1 MKLSKTIDQTRICK
15 KSYDDPLGY
24 FCMGFFFTCPDGQ
37 VTNKFH
43 LSNGRFHL
51 SRTIGQTLLS
61 RPGYMGHY
69 TPLAEWWVYWNTL
82 VRPSVRSSV
91 PKPCVRKQSFVF
103 CWILFIFGIF
113 VGHDLSMRILYRFHG
128 WLILARVIALFMFV

>member
-1 MKLSKTIDQTRICK
+1 MQISTRGIVNLCLPCVVSRKYNQYLICIYVIGNEKKQILELFNMKLSKTIDQTHICK

-24 FCMGFFFTCPDGQ
+24 FCMDFFFTCPDGQ

-61 RPGYMGHY
+61 RPEQ
-69 TPLAEWWVYWNTL
+69 P
-82 VRPSVRSSV
+82 
-91 PKPCVRKQSFVF
+91 
-103 CWILFIFGIF
+103 
-113 VGHDLSMRILYRFHG
+113 
-128 WLILARVIALFMFV
+128 